1 MVEVE
6 KMDDLICVKTMHARM
21 FIPLA
26 SSVVFKISHFS
37 SVTILL
43 LCSSRMADHQRRRSG
58 PPQQQQ
64 QPQQPQPPPP
74 QKSTLVPVSLGP
86 LSVQILN
93 YEASLLQQQVC
104 AIISWVGLF

>member
-6 KMDDLICVKTMHARM
+6 KMDGLICVKTMHARM

-26 SSVVFKISHFS
+26 SSVVFKISRFS
-37 SVTILL
+37 SMTILL

-58 PPQQQQ
+58 PPPQQ
-64 QPQQPQPPPP
+64 QPQQPPPPP